1 MPEYLRALHER
12 FTTASPEAEKIQKEL
27 NRILARLRGRL
38 GKSQRV
44 LLLHL
49 LDLEDDLRGQTS
61 LDSFL
66 SGIRL
71 ARGIEQEL
79 SEIPPYSF
87 DGENEEQARQ
97 NSSTRPTAGPTTT
110 SSSPSLPTTLWTSRR
125 LTRSA

>member
-12 FTTASPEAEKIQKEL
+12 LTTVSPEAEKTQKEM

-49 LDLEDDLRGQTS
+49 LDLEDDLRDQTS

-79 SEIPPYSF
+79 SELPPYSF
-87 DGENEEQARQ
+87 DGENEEQARKRNGGDSPCRK
-97 NSSTRPTAGPTTT
+97 NS
-110 SSSPSLPTTLWTSRR
+110 
-125 LTRSA
+125 

>member
-12 FTTASPEAEKIQKEL
+12 FTTASPEAAKTQRERD
-27 NRILARLRGRL
+27 RILARLRGQL

-49 LDLEDDLRGQTS
+49 LDLEDDLRDQTS

-66 SGIRL
+66 SGVRL

-79 SEIPPYSF
+79 GEIPPYSF
-87 DGENEEQARQ
+87 DDENEEQARQ
-97 NSSTRPTAGPTTT
+97 KAGEASCKRNS
-110 SSSPSLPTTLWTSRR
+110 
-125 LTRSA
+125 

>member
-1 MPEYLRALHER
+1 MPEYLRALHEQ
-12 FTTASPEAEKIQKEL
+12 FTRETQQAKTILRERD
-27 NRILARLRGRL
+27 RILSRLRGQL

-49 LDLEDDLRGQTS
+49 LDLEDDLRDQTS

-79 SEIPPYSF
+79 NEIPPYSF
-87 DGENEEQARQ
+87 DDENEEQARKG
-97 NSSTRPTAGPTTT
+97 NGGD
-110 SSSPSLPTTLWTSRR
+110 PSCRKSC
-125 LTRSA
+125 

>member
-1 MPEYLRALHER
+1 MPEYLRVLHER
-12 FTTASPEAEKIQKEL
+12 FTKTTPQANKILCERD
-27 NRILARLRGRL
+27 RILARLRGQL

-49 LDLEDDLRGQTS
+49 LDLEDDLRDQTS

-87 DGENEEQARQ
+87 DDENEEQARQ
-97 NSSTRPTAGPTTT
+97 KAGEASCRKNS
-110 SSSPSLPTTLWTSRR
+110 
-125 LTRSA
+125 

>member
-12 FTTASPEAEKIQKEL
+12 FTRETPQAKRILRERD
-27 NRILARLRGRL
+27 RILARLRGQL
-38 GKSQRV
+38 DKAQRI

-49 LDLEDDLRGQTS
+49 LDLEDDLRDQTS

-87 DGENEEQARQ
+87 DGENEEQAR
-97 NSSTRPTAGPTTT
+97 RKAGDPPCRK
-110 SSSPSLPTTLWTSRR
+110 SY
-125 LTRSA
+125 